1 MDRIDK
7 FLHRLSLK
15 EFAVAEGLIALILS
29 GNIAGLNVKKLKD
42 APHFFR
48 VRKGSIRVVFQRK
61 EGSVRI
67 IEIGRRG
74 EQTYRHLTK

>member
-7 FLHRLSLK
+7 FLRRLSPK
-15 EFAVAEGLIALILS
+15 EFAVTEGLIDRILS
-29 GNIAGLNVKKLKD
+29 GDVAGLDVKRLKD
-42 APHFFR
+42 APHLFR
-48 VRKGSIRVVFQRK
+48 VRKGSTRVVFQRK
-61 EGSVRI
+61 EGVVHI